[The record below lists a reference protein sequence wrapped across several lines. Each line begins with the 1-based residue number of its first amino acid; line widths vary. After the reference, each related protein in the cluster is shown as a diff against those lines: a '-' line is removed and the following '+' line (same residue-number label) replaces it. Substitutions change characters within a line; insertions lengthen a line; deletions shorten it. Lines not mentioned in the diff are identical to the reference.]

1 MLPMH
6 VVTYQRYVNNG
17 MITFA
22 FSIKTENVLQMCNDS
37 FCLAK
42 GFFWKLPISIPRS
55 IGLFNETYVRREDK
69 IFDNKLSIIN
79 IMKLLGSLRIQ
90 GV

>member
-1 MLPMH
+1 ML
-6 VVTYQRYVNNG
+6 
-17 MITFA
+17 TFA
-22 FSIKTENVLQMCNDS
+22 FSINIKCSDKTENVLQMCNDS
-37 FCLAK
+37 FRLAK

-55 IGLFNETYVRREDK
+55 TGLFNETYVRRREEK